1 MGRHKDK
8 WIKKTVN
15 YYRYIFK
22 FDSPFK
28 VILDGNILAVSLK
41 KKFDLK
47 SKLESLLD
55 DKINLII
62 TSCVFKE
69 IQEIDKNIPGL
80 LSLVST
86 YKIEKCSHNL
96 LNPINCIQTYIGK
109 KNKNKYFV
117 ATQDKFLR
125 AQLRKIPGVP
135 LIFFDQNMLLI
146 EKLSRISIEASE
158 RRESLKEDPQKKE
171 KIELKEKKNEIKE
184 FLIEE
189 YKNSKYY
196 KQKQEEFKINK
207 LMGRVKKKALGPNPL
222 SVKKKKSY
230 YINKEK
236 DRIYK
241 QKLKEENNN
250 NNEFIKR
257 KRHRKNKNKNNFIN
271 NNNNIE

>member
-15 YYRYIFK
+15 YYRYVFK

-28 VILDGNILAVSLK
+28 VILDGNIIAVSLK

-55 DKINLII
+55 EKINIII

-96 LNPINCIQTYIGK
+96 LNPINCIQNYIGK

-125 AQLRKIPGVP
+125 SQLRKIPGVP

-196 KQKQEEFKINK
+196 KQKQEEFKLNK

-241 QKLKEENNN
+241 QKLKEAEENNN

-257 KRHRKNKNKNNFIN
+257 KRHRKKKK
-271 NNNNIE
+271 

>member
-1 MGRHKDK
+1 
-8 WIKKTVN
+8 
-15 YYRYIFK
+15 
-22 FDSPFK
+22 
-28 VILDGNILAVSLK
+28 
-41 KKFDLK
+41 
-47 SKLESLLD
+47 
-55 DKINLII
+55 
-62 TSCVFKE
+62 
-69 IQEIDKNIPGL
+69 
-80 LSLVST
+80 
-86 YKIEKCSHNL
+86 
-96 LNPINCIQTYIGK
+96 
-109 KNKNKYFV
+109 
-117 ATQDKFLR
+117 
-125 AQLRKIPGVP
+125 
-135 LIFFDQNMLLI
+135 MLLI

-222 SVKKKKSY
+222 SVRKKKSY

-241 QKLKEENNN
+241 QKLKEAEENNNN

-257 KRHRKNKNKNNFIN
+257 KRHRKNKNKFIN
-271 NNNNIE
+271 NNNNNIE